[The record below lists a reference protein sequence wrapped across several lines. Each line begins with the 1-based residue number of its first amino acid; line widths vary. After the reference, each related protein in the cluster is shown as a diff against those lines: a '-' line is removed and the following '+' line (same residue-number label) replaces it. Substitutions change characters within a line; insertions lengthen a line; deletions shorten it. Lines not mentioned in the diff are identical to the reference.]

1 MSNQKNDYYWSF
13 LIFISIFI
21 FIISIGIPNLLLND
35 TVLTV
40 EQLHQLSSGNQI
52 LFSEGKYGLM
62 ENGTQYNYFKAR
74 NGILMY
80 SLLLP
85 VCSLPALSIITL
97 FGEFYDYFIIYLW
110 AFLSILFIIFLGCI
124 TKNMLD
130 VSKRYKKIIPAIFLS
145 LFIFFFINL
154 YLYQPLSHSSP
165 SYFEIPAVIL
175 TNHILLALMG
185 IFIFK
190 IFKNLHYSNYYSCI
204 FTICIYFCSS
214 YLFWSTDAKDHIL
227 VTFLLGI
234 FLYSISSHY
243 VKKEIHYFYLS
254 ILLTGI
260 IFWARPEI
268 GVGTLISLIG
278 YSIYYEFIYQKCSK
292 SDLIKFFLIF
302 SILLLASLIPFFINN
317 YIATQNP
324 LTPAFILAT
333 DITDYNIDNLNLDE
347 KSPFDQNIVIYFFNL
362 LHINYLLPILLLKVF
377 LNPDSGSMGFL
388 TVNPLPIIGI
398 FMLLFYRYSS
408 TKYNIQEQNK
418 VFAFFSGFL
427 ALCIVGIY
435 MIISNDGLNMS
446 HGIAPDVRYLSPAYL
461 PLSLFSLL
469 IIHPFI
475 PKEITGKTILNTL
488 KIWIVWGF
496 VLAAILLFSLPKR
509 NIYFDNDILSIISIG
524 LCCLIMC
531 AVVLIDKK
539 NIPKTLFL
547 VLIGMLIIVPFMW
560 QMNELLYYAF
570 RRPWGYDFWLPL
582 SSYIYSN
589 FFLPLYR

>member
-1 MSNQKNDYYWSF
+1 MSTSKSEKFY
-13 LIFISIFI
+13 IFFI
-21 FIISIGIPNLLLND
+21 FVTIFLLILVIGIPNLVIND
-35 TVLTV
+35 TLITV

-74 NGILMY
+74 NGVLMY
-80 SLLLP
+80 SLILP
-85 VCSLPALSIITL
+85 IFSLPMLSFISF
-97 FGEFYDYFIIYLW
+97 FGEYYGFFIICLW
-110 AFLSILFIIFLGCI
+110 TISSILFIVLLSSLMKVWPHLSKLHKKAAPTIF
-124 TKNMLD
+124 
-130 VSKRYKKIIPAIFLS
+130 SF
-145 LFIFFFINL
+145 LFILFFINS
-154 YLYQPLSHSSP
+154 YLYQSLSHSSP

-190 IFKNLHYSNYYSCI
+190 IFKNLQYSNYYSCI
-204 FTICIYFCSS
+204 FTICTYFCSS
-214 YLFWSTDAKDHIL
+214 YFFWSTDAKDHIL

-254 ILLTGI
+254 IFLTGI

-347 KSPFDQNIVIYFFNL
+347 KSPFDQNIIIYFFNL
-362 LHINYLLPILLLKVF
+362 LHINYLLPILLVKVF

-435 MIISNDGLNMS
+435 MIISNDGLNIS

-475 PKEITGKTILNTL
+475 PKEITGKTILNSL